1 VIVVGAGF
9 AGLSAA
15 TALAE
20 RGARVLVV
28 EARPTLG
35 GRATAFTDPA
45 TGERVDNGQH
55 VLFGC
60 YHETFRFLRRIDA
73 ESNVRVQRR
82 LAVDMID
89 RAGRWSRLA
98 CPALPPPFHLLA
110 GVMSWNALGWRDR
123 LAVLHMRT
131 PMAAARAQHVSRRG
145 RLPWPAEAAEQRRWQ
160 PAQGPPE
167 GGPFDV
173 HGEETVR
180 QWLVRHRQTP
190 RLIELLWEP
199 LAVAALNQPIDSAAA
214 SALISV
220 LARMFGDDP
229 RDAAL
234 ALPLKPLDE
243 LYARPA
249 CEYIE
254 RRGGSV
260 HTNAAARI
268 ECVDPGEGLAPDVV
282 ARNTRLSAHAV
293 ICAVPWYALADVF
306 PGRPA
311 ALGAVLDAAAR
322 TAASPIVTVNLW
334 FDRVVT
340 ERDVVGLPGRTMQW
354 VFDKRTAFGGQASHL
369 SLVSSGAE
377 GVVSRTNQE
386 LIELAVGEVRDA
398 LPAARSATLVRGV
411 VVREKRATFSVA
423 PGQPP
428 RPPTRTGVP
437 GLFLA
442 GDWIDTGL
450 PATIEGAVVS
460 GHRAAEAAMEVMSSL
475 AG

>member
-1 VIVVGAGF
+1 MSLDAIVIGGGF

-60 YHETFRFLRRIDA
+60 YHETFRFLRRIGA
-73 ESNVRVQRR
+73 ESHVRVQRH
-82 LAVDMID
+82 LAVDIID

-98 CPALPPPFHLLA
+98 CPALPSPLHLLA

-123 LAVLHMRT
+123 LAVLHMRKA
-131 PMAAARAQHVSRRG
+131 MAAPHNET
-145 RLPWPAEAAEQRRWQ
+145 L
-160 PAQGPPE
+160 
-167 GGPFDV
+167 
-173 HGEETVR
+173 TVR
-180 QWLVRHRQTP
+180 AWLVRHRQTP

-199 LAVAALNQPIDSAAA
+199 LAVAALNQPIDIAAA
-214 SALISV
+214 APFIGV
-220 LARMFGDDP
+220 LARMFGGGP
-229 RDAAL
+229 RGASM

-249 CEYIE
+249 REYIE
-254 RRGGSV
+254 RKGGSV
-260 HTNAAARI
+260 QTNAVARI
-268 ECVDPGEGLAPDVV
+268 EFACGANPSGLPREPERLAPHVIV
-282 ARNTRLSAHAV
+282 RNERLEARAI
-293 ICAVPWYALADVF
+293 ICAVPWYALSDVF
-306 PGRPA
+306 PDRPA
-311 ALGAVLDAAAR
+311 ALEPVLDAAAR

-334 FDRVVT
+334 FDRVVM
-340 ERDVVGLPGRTMQW
+340 ERDVVGLPGRTLQW
-354 VFDKRTAFGGQASHL
+354 VFDKRTVFGEQASHL

-377 GVVSRTNQE
+377 EVVSRSNQE

-398 LPAARSATLVRGV
+398 LPAARSAALVRGV

-428 RPPTRTGVP
+428 RPSARTGVP

-460 GHRAAEAAMEVMSSL
+460 GHMAAAL
-475 AG
+475 ASA